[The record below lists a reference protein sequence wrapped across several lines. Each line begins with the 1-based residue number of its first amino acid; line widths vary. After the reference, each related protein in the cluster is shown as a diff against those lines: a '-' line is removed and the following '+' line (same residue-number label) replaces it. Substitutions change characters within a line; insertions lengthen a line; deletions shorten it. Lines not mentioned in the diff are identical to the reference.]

1 MPEQAPNPKN
11 RSPKAGKKASSSP
24 QYLIKAFRSNRIVND
39 NEKPDLTVSSNPKN
53 RSWFVFGGAD
63 ADKGL
68 FSAFIEH
75 PTGAAEQPWR
85 YERLEVYA
93 DGSVLTFVM
102 PTVSSEKIGKE
113 DKIFVEK
120 AAHKRSAAAVLTI
133 RCHMLVLNGGQN
145 DGDQGRFQISICRKS
160 DGAVQLCGGILGDK
174 TWDKPIDLAQFGGEL
189 SDSQPYKH
197 ALAGGTPGPLLKFA
211 SISDFGSY
219 DKLEIQLGR
228 NHGKLPTFSLTYT
241 PDVPRDPFRLNSD
254 TPPCLNPPVPLPSGR
269 MYRITQRASDEWLL
283 RTTDDQWLVEFECGG
298 LKDLVDRW
306 NSSRTEYID
315 ALNTARSV
323 NRITLLPSVDVRDK
337 QEHNLR
343 LWLLITRTIGFRTPY
358 WVELK
363 DLCLAHA
370 ALTPAQELYTALT
383 VNLVPARNRSAAPK
397 PADNRG
403 ASPSRTYCATIG
415 PAVDAPNGSFAFSAT
430 LHNSLDDPKGKPL
443 CKDSPSDQKVQV
455 RIGSLDLA
463 FGAVKEDMQSS
474 FQLLNLSDTSTRVP
488 RMWAKMTLP
497 IESIAPGGQDG
508 LPSSEYAPENYQEA
522 DSVAE
527 ECMERRF
534 NGSAPVVIPI
544 PLTGGESGSYMLT
557 VQESNTE
564 VYSQTVFLQLD
575 YVPPGNQETAN
586 IATANGAAADKGKA
600 DKGAV
605 SLSAAATTASDNAA
619 PERPRVIVID
629 SDPFLVA
636 EVQYSKLQPRT
647 DSSTVALWSTGELG
661 GAAWQLK
668 SDSEPF
674 SLILPPQG
682 IGEEM
687 PKTTELDDKD
697 KDPLKALDFRFSPAA
712 RQELQASYTPQNFTE
727 APWNLRRILGYP
739 GQRDA
744 GAGVVQLNYE
754 LLYGLSCSADTPLI
768 RLADILSLI
777 GRIPG
782 RVPRTTIPPDAGA
795 PKDADALYGKK
806 RWDWSLY
813 AELYSK
819 RVALLEPRASGN
831 NYGKTVGVAGA
842 SAATEVFTLS
852 NAVHCAFRGNAD
864 LYYSLDPKEIA
875 KAKADDETFPIPHPD
890 TALKGGVSWPFE
902 SPRLFHATV
911 RNPKSSSA
919 VVSGLALSPLGGTGT
934 VEAGFDKDL
943 STITSVTEIGRS
955 SKISVARLGRISVFH
970 NLARYVIEYERDT
983 SVSPQFNGAQT
994 PFKNR
999 PVLRKVR
1006 EFVEIL
1012 DPIGTLSNSAQ
1023 PFPGGG
1029 CVKSIEFKKP
1039 IIPVKGAWSTNVGK
1053 TGWKIPLWYQPDS
1066 VIYPG
1071 NNYAYTRPEVVFNLA
1086 GADAADVEC
1095 AILSADK
1102 LFFYTD
1108 TDEKADSDPH
1118 NWPIVWGVD
1127 FHPIP
1132 LPAPNPA
1139 FPSNSANEIPA
1150 YDSPTP
1156 FGLALFTHQLDVGHG
1171 RVNLVNGRSAQAI
1184 GSNLASVTLQRAP
1197 LNVPQLQKD
1206 IQGVH
1211 DLVRNDLFTAIRTD
1225 VSKVSGIADNICNQA
1240 KALAAPLEAQVDDLV
1255 KKVGDKETELL
1266 HRFVDQVAQEIKL
1279 VDDELKAQLHAQ
1291 SELQGKTIDQAKATI
1306 HQIVVTEANAF
1317 RDRLNSLPVSANALQ
1332 QFFARVCETLDNAK
1346 DDLARRKSDLL
1357 TALQGLQ
1364 VTASN
1369 SAAEI
1374 EKYVSDVKE
1383 KLGAPIERI
1392 NSLLTQVHTQVQSRA
1407 EPWMPGAS
1415 LVWHKWE
1422 DDIVANIASA
1432 QTIFTKADT
1441 MLAAANAGAD
1451 DQVNTARGDVGAAIN
1466 AAKSSVSAISFPA
1479 VFLGDYAKTA
1489 KLEAQELQNYIE
1501 SLPGTI
1507 AGNIDR
1513 WVTDAAQQANIT
1525 VINGEK
1531 EIDTLVDAIAQG
1543 VLTLFDVTGALKPT
1557 LDKIKGYAT
1566 TVADNLKN
1574 IVKNVADQVCKAATA
1589 LQNAVATVAASQLE
1603 SLRRTVEDALGRLA
1617 ESIAHALST
1626 DIALPSGIS
1635 VPALLNRAF
1644 GSAPSIPN
1652 LGFSLPNAAYFFDQL
1667 SPKVDLT
1674 PVLTKVK
1681 DLIPNLSPLSTLVPS
1696 FALSDRALPVPNLPN
1711 FDLNSIFPDFAGL
1724 KLDNLFPSLKM
1735 PSGSNDAVK
1744 ITHGLDQ
1751 ASRTAWVQADIDL
1764 KTDTATIFSVGPMAL
1779 QIVTPRFTAQVRV
1792 EAGANGQ
1799 ASKQASGAITGDWQL
1814 IIGGSPMITLSAT
1827 SLSYDKD
1834 GKLHVDVSPDRVRL
1848 SAALAFLEQ
1857 VIALYS
1863 SPDSGFGI
1871 FPSLTGI
1878 ETRLSLPI
1886 PDTSLGTSG
1895 ITNLTFNFLFGLSW
1909 ASGFQLYAGFGLASP
1924 DAPFNISVFILG
1936 GCGHLVANAYYTPGK
1951 SLTCKIDM
1959 ALAASASLSIALG
1972 PIKGSVHINLGMRF
1986 VFNSGQGDLSLGIF
2000 LLIGGEVSILS
2011 IVSANILLRLDA
2023 TYENGSF
2030 TGRGIFSI
2038 SIKICWCFTLNVH
2051 EEVTC
2056 HLGSGQ
2062 GIAYNEP
2069 LPFPWEERSD
2079 SYFALSPESISSVP
2093 PPSEMSKYDDYAQKY
2108 LQLIS

>member
-1 MPEQAPNPKN
+1 MPQEAPKLKRRSRTPK
-11 RSPKAGKKASSSP
+11 GKASPSP
-24 QYLIKAFRSNRIVND
+24 QCLIRAFRSNQILNGND
-39 NEKPDLTVSSNPKN
+39 KPDLTVSSDPKN
-53 RSWFVFGGAD
+53 KSWFVFGGAD
-63 ADKGL
+63 VDQGL
-68 FSAFIEH
+68 YSGFIH

-85 YERLEVYA
+85 YERLEVCA
-93 DGSVLTFVM
+93 DGSALTFVM
-102 PTVSSEKIGKE
+102 PTVSSEKVGKE
-113 DKIFVEK
+113 DKIFVGK
-120 AAHKRSAAAVLTI
+120 AAQKRSAGAVLTI
-133 RCHMLVLNGGQN
+133 RCHMLVLNGDQR
-145 DGDQGRFQISICRKS
+145 DTDQGRFQISICRKS
-160 DGAVQLCGGILGDK
+160 DGTVQLCGGLLGDK

-189 SDSQPYKH
+189 SDAKPYKH
-197 ALAGGTPGPLLKFA
+197 ALANGIPGPLLKLA
-211 SISDFGSY
+211 SISGFGTY
-219 DKLEIQLGR
+219 DELDIQLGR
-228 NHGKLPTFSLTYT
+228 NQAKLPTFSLTYT
-241 PDVPRDPFRLNSD
+241 PDVPRDPFRLDSD
-254 TPPCLNPPVPLPSGR
+254 RPACLNPPVPLPGGR
-269 MYRITQRASDEWLL
+269 MYRITQRASDDWLL
-283 RTTDDQWLVEFECGG
+283 RSTSDEWLVEFECGG

-306 NSSRTEYID
+306 NSSRTEYLN
-315 ALNTARSV
+315 AMNTARSV
-323 NRITLLPSVDVRDK
+323 NRITLLPSVEVKDK

-343 LWLLITRTIGFRTPY
+343 LSLLITRTINSQTSY
-358 WVELK
+358 WVQLK

-370 ALTPAQELYTALT
+370 ALTPAQELYAGLT
-383 VNLVPARNRSAAPK
+383 VDLVPARSA
-397 PADNRG
+397 G
-403 ASPSRTYCATIG
+403 TASQNRTYCATIG

-430 LHNSLDDPKGKPL
+430 LHNNLDDPKGKPL
-443 CKDSPSDQKVQV
+443 CKDSPSDQKALV

-474 FQLLNLSDTSTRVP
+474 FQLLDLSDTSTRVP
-488 RMWAKMTLP
+488 RLWAKMTLP
-497 IESIAPGGQDG
+497 IASIAPGGQDG

-527 ECMERRF
+527 QCIERRF

-544 PLTGGESGSYMLT
+544 PLTGGGSGSYTLT
-557 VQESNTE
+557 VQESNSE
-564 VYSQTVFLQLD
+564 LYSQTVFLQLD
-575 YVPPGNQETAN
+575 YVPPRNQEIAK
-586 IATANGAAADKGKA
+586 IATANNAAADKGKA
-600 DKGAV
+600 AKGAAN
-605 SLSAAATTASDNAA
+605 LAAAATTVPDNAA
-619 PERPRVIVID
+619 PERPRVVVID

-668 SDSEPF
+668 TDSQPF

-687 PKTTELDDKD
+687 PKATELDDKD

-754 LLYGLSCSADTPLI
+754 LLYGLSCSVDTPLL

-819 RVALLEPRASGN
+819 RVALLEPRVSGS
-831 NYGKTVGVAGA
+831 NYGNKAGVAGA
-842 SAATEVFTLS
+842 SADPEVFTLS
-852 NAVHCAFRGNAD
+852 NRVQCTFRGNAD

-875 KAKADDETFPIPHPD
+875 KAKADNETFPIPHAK

-911 RNPKSSSA
+911 RNPKSSSV

-934 VEAGFDKDL
+934 VEAGFDKGL

-955 SKISVARLGRISVFH
+955 SKVSVARLGRISVFN

-1006 EFVEIL
+1006 EFVEVL
-1012 DPIGTLSNSAQ
+1012 EPIGTLSNSAQ

-1039 IIPVKGAWSTNVGK
+1039 IIPVKGAWSANVGK
-1053 TGWKIPLWYQPDS
+1053 TGWKIPLWYEPDS
-1066 VIYPG
+1066 FIHPG
-1071 NNYAYTRPEVVFNLA
+1071 NNYAYTLPEVVFNLA
-1086 GADAADVEC
+1086 GAEAANVEC
-1095 AILSADK
+1095 AILSVDL

-1156 FGLALFTHQLDVGHG
+1156 FGLASFTYRLDVGHG

-1197 LNVPQLQKD
+1197 QDVPQLQKN
-1206 IQGVH
+1206 IQAVH

-1225 VSKVSGIADNICNQA
+1225 IGKISGIADNICNQA
-1240 KALAAPLEAQVDDLV
+1240 KALATPLEAQVDDLV
-1255 KKVGDKETELL
+1255 KKVGDKEAELL
-1266 HRFVDQVAQEIKL
+1266 QRYVEQVAQEIKL
-1279 VDDELKAQLHAQ
+1279 LDDELKAQLRAQ
-1291 SELQGKTIDQAKATI
+1291 SDLVGKTIEQAKATI
-1306 HQIVVTEANAF
+1306 HQIVLTEATAF
-1317 RDRLNSLPVSANALQ
+1317 RDRVNGLPVSANALQ

-1369 SAAEI
+1369 SSAEI
-1374 EKYVSDVKE
+1374 EKWLSDLKQ
-1383 KLGAPIERI
+1383 KLEAPIERI

-1422 DDIVANIASA
+1422 DDIVANLALA
-1432 QTIFTKADT
+1432 QAIFTKADT

-1451 DQVNTARGDVGAAIN
+1451 AQVNTARGDVTAAIN
-1466 AAKSSVSAISFPA
+1466 TANTAVLAIAFPA
-1479 VFLGDYAKTA
+1479 AFLGDYAKTA
-1489 KLEAQELQNYIE
+1489 KLQAQELQNYIE

-1507 AGNIDR
+1507 AGKIDQ

-1531 EIDTLVDAIAQG
+1531 EIDALVDAIAQD

-1557 LDKIKGYAT
+1557 LDKIKGYAA
-1566 TVADNLKN
+1566 TVADNLKD
-1574 IVKNVADQVCKAATA
+1574 IVKNVADQVCKAAIA
-1589 LQNAVATVAASQLE
+1589 LQNAVTTAAATQLE

-1617 ESIAHALST
+1617 ESIAHALPT
-1626 DIALPSGIS
+1626 DIALPSGVS

-1652 LGFSLPNAAYFFDQL
+1652 LDFSLPNAAYFFDQL

-1696 FALSDRALPVPNLPN
+1696 FALSDRALPVPSLPN

-1735 PSGSNDAVK
+1735 PAGSNDAVK

-1764 KTDTATIFSVGPMAL
+1764 KTDTATIFSIGPMAL

-1792 EAGANGQ
+1792 QAGANGQ

-1814 IIGGSPMITLSAT
+1814 IIGGTPMITLTAT

-1834 GKLHVDVSPDRVRL
+1834 GKLHVDVSPDRVQL
-1848 SAALAFLEQ
+1848 SASLAFLEQ

-1936 GCGHLVANAYYTPGK
+1936 GGGHLVAKAYYTPGK
-1951 SLTCKIDM
+1951 SLTCQVDM
-1959 ALAASASLSIALG
+1959 ALDASASLAIALG

-2062 GIAYNEP
+2062 GMGYNDP